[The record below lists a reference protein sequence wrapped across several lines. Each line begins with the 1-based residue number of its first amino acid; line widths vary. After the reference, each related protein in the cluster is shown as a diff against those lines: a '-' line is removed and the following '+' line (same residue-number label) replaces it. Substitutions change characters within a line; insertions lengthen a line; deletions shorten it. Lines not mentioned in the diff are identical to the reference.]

1 METVALNVRSR
12 EETGKGVAR
21 SLRRQAQLPAVF
33 YGRGVQPV
41 PLAVK
46 AGEVEKLISSAAGEN
61 VLIDLNIERDGS
73 TQSHRA
79 MIKEIQ
85 VDPVQRTILHV
96 DFYAISMD
104 EKISLEVP
112 VTLTGEAVGVSEEG
126 GILQQVRRSIEINC
140 LPDRIPEALE
150 IDVSNLAIGDSLHVS
165 DLEVPEGVEV
175 LAEERL
181 TVATVVP
188 PAKEEEIIPEIPEEE
203 EEREEVEEEAVTETK
218 EEGDKE

>member
-33 YGRGVQPV
+33 YGRGLQPV

-46 AGEVEKLISSAAGEN
+46 AGEVDKLISSAAGEN

-85 VDPVQRTILHV
+85 VDPLKQTILHV

-112 VTLTGEAVGVSEEG
+112 VTLTGEAVGVSEG

-150 IDVSNLAIGDSLHVS
+150 VDVSNLAIGDSLHVS
-165 DLEVPEGVEV
+165 DLGVPEGVEV

-188 PAKEEEIIPEIPEEE
+188 PAKEEEIIAEIPEEE
-203 EEREEVEEEAVTETK
+203 EEREEVEEEAVTETE

>member
-1 METVALNVRSR
+1 
-12 EETGKGVAR
+12 
-21 SLRRQAQLPAVF
+21 LPAVF
-33 YGRGVQPV
+33 YGRGLQPV

-46 AGEVEKLISSAAGEN
+46 AGEVDKLISSAAGEN

-85 VDPVQRTILHV
+85 VDPVKQTILHV

-112 VTLTGEAVGVSEEG
+112 VTLTGEAVGVSEG

-150 IDVSNLAIGDSLHVS
+150 VDVSNLAIGDSLHVS
-165 DLEVPEGVEV
+165 DLGVPEGVEV

-188 PAKEEEIIPEIPEEE
+188 PAKEEEIIAEIPEEE
-203 EEREEVEEEAVTETK
+203 EEREEVEEEAVTETE

>member
-1 METVALNVRSR
+1 MTAVALAAQSR
-12 EETGKGVAR
+12 TETGKGVAR
-21 SLRRQAQLPAVF
+21 SLRRQALTPAVF
-33 YGRGVQPV
+33 YGAEIDPIALTLQ
-41 PLAVK
+41 
-46 AGEVEKLISSAAGEN
+46 AGDLERLIHTGAGEN
-61 VLIDLNIERDGS
+61 ILIDLNIEDGES

-85 VDPVQRTILHV
+85 VDPVQRSILHV

-140 LPDRIPEALE
+140 LPDQIPEALE
-150 IDVSNLAIGDSLHVS
+150 VDVSNLAIGDSLHVS
-165 DLEVPEGVEV
+165 DLGVPEGVEV

>member
-1 METVALNVRSR
+1 METVALNVRAR

-33 YGRGVQPV
+33 YGRGIQPV

-46 AGEVEKLISSAAGEN
+46 AGEVDKVISSAAGEN
-61 VLIDLNIERDGS
+61 VLIDLNIERGGS

-85 VDPVQRTILHV
+85 VDPVKQTILHV

-112 VTLTGEAVGVSEEG
+112 VTLTGEAVGVSEG

-140 LPDRIPEALE
+140 LPDRIPEAFEL
-150 IDVSNLAIGDSLHVS
+150 DVSNLAIGDSLHVS

-188 PAKEEEIIPEIPEEE
+188 PAKEEEIIAEIPEEE
-203 EEREEVEEEAVTETK
+203 EEGEEVEEEADTETK